1 MVGQETEI
9 YLGVHFEVTG
19 ISAPLKSIQNAF
31 QNYPPSRIVHK
42 LP

>member
-1 MVGQETEI
+1 MIGQEKKI
-9 YLGVHFEVTG
+9 YLGVHSEVTG

-31 QNYPPSRIVHK
+31 QNYPLSRIVHK